1 MFSNLP
7 LNLEQW
13 SFTSTN
19 TPTLVLQLLQ
29 LNTIAP
35 TLTSSSIHSPLHKHS
50 PVLISS
56 PLLQLQCC
64 SCLSV
69 YTHCF
74 MLEDHLGSV
83 IRLIIIIIVIGS
95 YIYPAIY
102 QTMHHQ
108 VVFTLI
114 IHDTFRKYICQVH
127 NTVKGRGP
135 KPLSC

>member
-1 MFSNLP
+1 MSSSPNSPLYIHLNQYSNFSVAASPIKYNCSHI
-7 LNLEQW
+7 NVFKYTFSITQT
-13 SFTSTN
+13 FTSVN
-19 TPTLVLQLLQ
+19 
-29 LNTIAP
+29 
-35 TLTSSSIHSPLHKHS
+35 LHHYYNFN
-50 PVLISS
+50 VAAA
-56 PLLQLQCC
+56 
-64 SCLSV
+64 SV
-69 YTHCF
+69 FIYTHCF